1 MPAIKRLHKAC
12 KNSFSANG
20 PVSEEALEQVRTL
33 LGEHNKARLLIIFK
47 ECQKMLYWLTPVCP
61 RFTLLGK

>member
-33 LGEHNKARLLIIFK
+33 LGEHNNKIINYFQGMSK
-47 ECQKMLYWLTPVCP
+47 NAILVDASMY
-61 RFTLLGK
+61 